1 VVGEFIDDWKTIKSN
16 ETYVVVSKNDGIV
29 YKRVINKLKDQK
41 QLLLKSDN
49 KVYDPYTITADE
61 VIEIW
66 KAKAYISMNFPE
78 PDNDT
83 SIEKLTG
90 MMMEMQKKI
99 NSIQKD

>member
-1 VVGEFIDDWKTIKSN
+1 
-16 ETYVVVSKNDGIV
+16 
-29 YKRVINKLKDQK
+29 
-41 QLLLKSDN
+41 
-49 KVYDPYTITADE
+49 
-61 VIEIW
+61 
-66 KAKAYISMNFPE
+66 MNFPE

>member
-1 VVGEFIDDWKTIKSN
+1 MDKIKNSFIHSIKFQKSFE
-16 ETYVVVSKNDGIV
+16 ETSKNDGIV